1 MRFFNSV
8 KKCLW
13 EDTFN
18 GVSCNMKNS
27 DIPEEKYGKDYVE
40 FINELLHYIK
50 IGIQSASA
58 KYIDH
63 RFDEYYLAILFEYNY
78 KLYIVRFSNWS
89 LRYKIFLCPDQQY
102 FYEYG
107 SVYFNTKY
115 TEHNLD
121 NIVKPE
127 DLLLV
132 KFPNYNKFKEGDIV
146 MLNSSALK
154 KYYYRSSKSK
164 IFQVEKVRFHSH
176 YIDYDTISLDNDKT
190 SYAYSESNLIKIK
203 NGL

>member
-1 MRFFNSV
+1 MRFFESV

-18 GVSCNMKNS
+18 GVSCNVKDS

-40 FINELLHYIK
+40 FISELLHYAK
-50 IGIQSASA
+50 IGIQSAPA

-63 RFDEYYLAILFEYNY
+63 RFDEYFLAILFEYNS
-78 KLYIVRFSNWS
+78 KLYIVRFVNWG
-89 LRYKIFLCPDQQY
+89 LRYKIFLCPDKQS
-102 FYEYG
+102 FYEYH
-107 SVYFNTKY
+107 SIYFNTKY

-132 KFPNYNKFKEGDIV
+132 KFPNYNKFQEGDIV
-146 MLNSSALK
+146 KLNSSALK

-164 IFQVEKVRFHSH
+164 VFIIEKVMLHSRC
-176 YIDYDTISLDNDKT
+176 IDYSTVSLDNDKT
-190 SYAYSESNLIKIK
+190 SYTYSESNLIKIK

>member
-1 MRFFNSV
+1 MRFFESV

-13 EDTFN
+13 EDTFKH
-18 GVSCNMKNS
+18 VSSNMKDS

-40 FINELLHYIK
+40 FINELLHYVK
-50 IGIQSASA
+50 IGIQSAPA

-63 RFDEYYLAILFEYNY
+63 RYDEYHLAVLFEYHSR
-78 KLYIVRFSNWS
+78 LYIIRFSNWT
-89 LRYKIFLCPDQQY
+89 LRYNIYLCPEQQY

-107 SVYFNTKY
+107 SIYFNTKCIQ
-115 TEHNLD
+115 HSLD
-121 NIVKPE
+121 NIYRPE
-127 DLLLV
+127 GLLMV
-132 KFPNYNKFKEGDIV
+132 SFPNYNKFKEGDIV

-154 KYYYRSSKSK
+154 KYYYRSSKGK
-164 IFQVEKVRFHSH
+164 VFIIEKVRFHSH
-176 YIDYDTISLDNDKT
+176 YIDYDTVSLDNDKT